1 MNRDGLSNLVDELS
15 EEEKARVITRAVGIT
30 NRSAVASFLH
40 LTKAHFGKIDGI
52 ANSAGT
58 AGHKLGH
65 QEVWEMD
72 EKEQD
77 FMMGVNVK
85 GVFNVLSEDLSQDF
99 CRSQGALSMQRV
111 WSPNVAFRKA
121 LCLAPVYTR
130 GGPIDTLMLR
140 ANEESGAEGTAPAV
154 PLGRLGVASETANV
168 VTFLLSDEASFVTG
182 ATWSVD
188 GWANAQNAVLLCIC
202 TRGPGFPSI

>member
-1 MNRDGLSNLVDELS
+1 MNRDGLSNLVDEL
-15 EEEKARVITRAVGIT
+15 T
-30 NRSAVASFLH
+30 VASFLH

-52 ANSAGT
+52 ANFAGT

-111 WSPNVAFRKA
+111 
-121 LCLAPVYTR
+121 C
-130 GGPIDTLMLR
+130 GPIDTLMLR

-188 GWANAQNAVLLCIC
+188 GRANA
-202 TRGPGFPSI
+202 